1 MRSIPGTCFINM
13 VGIAVRHG
21 NNNLWQ
27 EPLEALSHGKFSSS
41 LGNIGYFPRFTNEE
55 TERWCDLLRPHG
67 RGRIHALV
75 SWLQVLLTCRFLR
88 AGSVFANCLA
98 EASWSLPDGTE
109 LTKWPWTV
117 LHLHPCLGFPR
128 SEEIILIPASQQ
140 VADSLK

>member
-55 TERWCDLLRPHG
+55 TER
-67 RGRIHALV
+67 
-75 SWLQVLLTCRFLR
+75 
-88 AGSVFANCLA
+88 
-98 EASWSLPDGTE
+98 
-109 LTKWPWTV
+109 
-117 LHLHPCLGFPR
+117 
-128 SEEIILIPASQQ
+128 
-140 VADSLK
+140 